1 MVDSKDNAKFN
12 TLYKQMFEEVSEELG
27 LKKAVAKFKQI
38 QFSYLTNLDKFF
50 HKKCASEFEWVEK
63 NSTFKD
69 GKMEP
74 LGSIDKKEY
83 ELKTNQ
89 LNQCI
94 QKNDKGLTN
103 AVVDFEKEFNDFN
116 DKISKDVA
124 ECYKRK
130 EDNEI
135 KQCIRDKLVKGS
147 KELLGVFGKYE
158 ITFKKLNDN
167 IKR

>member
-1 MVDSKDNAKFN
+1 M
-12 TLYKQMFEEVSEELG
+12 
-27 LKKAVAKFKQI
+27 
-38 QFSYLTNLDKFF
+38 
-50 HKKCASEFEWVEK
+50 
-63 NSTFKD
+63 
-69 GKMEP
+69 
-74 LGSIDKKEY
+74 
-83 ELKTNQ
+83 
-89 LNQCI
+89 NQCI

-124 ECYKRK
+124 ECYNKK
-130 EDNEI
+130 GDNEI

-167 IKR
+167 IKL